1 MASVKILP
9 RFDATKYLDDDEA
22 IAVYLS
28 EALKSGDQAFIAHAL
43 GDVARAKGMAQI
55 AEETGLAREQ
65 LYRSF
70 SESGNPTL
78 KTLLAVI
85 KTFGLEL
92 SAHPAPKR
100 RGARRLRLT

>member
-1 MASVKILP
+1 VASVKTLP
-9 RFDATKYLDDDEA
+9 RFDAAKYLDNVEVV
-22 IAVYLS
+22 AVYLS
-28 EALKSGDQAFIAHAL
+28 EALKSGDQAFIAHAF
-43 GDVARAKGMAQI
+43 GDVARAKGVARI

-78 KTLLAVI
+78 KTLLAVM
-85 KTFGLEL
+85 KSFGVEL

-100 RGARRLRLT
+100 RRRLARV